1 MLESRGAGG
10 GGPFPGPLRF
20 FSNSAERGPEL
31 HAPGNYQRQENLAGG
46 PQGAGKNN
54 FCFARGPRAMQCAQR
69 MARCGEGTFPL
80 RKQPPGARN
89 AALSGPLWGGR
100 CFPRPRAAPQ
110 FSCRWSF
117 LSACHSGLC
126 SQLDRKILTLPE
138 TARFARACPVRPPAQ
153 RPPPPLPPQGGPGA
167 GEQKIRKSK
176 IPKKI
181 FHRKHGFSDAFG
193 SLHRF

>member
-1 MLESRGAGG
+1 
-10 GGPFPGPLRF
+10 
-20 FSNSAERGPEL
+20 
-31 HAPGNYQRQENLAGG
+31 
-46 PQGAGKNN
+46 
-54 FCFARGPRAMQCAQR
+54 MQCAQR

-153 RPPPPLPPQGGPGA
+153 RPPPLPPRGGRAPGSKKSENPKSQKRYSTENMDFQMHSAPFIGFEIFRFSPFLGPG
-167 GEQKIRKSK
+167 
-176 IPKKI
+176 
-181 FHRKHGFSDAFG
+181 G
-193 SLHRF
+193 SARAAP